1 MHIEAMPRCGQ
12 RPRTGL
18 NLQRGLSRQVQR
30 WLSCP
35 STIDC
40 VQTCTDLASCGRQVS
55 ADRKAKL
62 IVIEK
67 VLFSMAK
74 ACAKSEHVPMIMLQ
88 AIAGGAAA
96 QSVVVMF
103 AELWKK
109 DPPEISIICCALG
122 ESLSAGSL
130 VALRDPAFRV
140 LDDVFTTARG
150 LSLAL

>member
-1 MHIEAMPRCGQ
+1 MRTEAQDWVKSAEGTIKASTKVAVVSEHNRLCEDLY
-12 RPRTGL
+12 RPG
-18 NLQRGLSRQVQR
+18 V
-30 WLSCP
+30 
-35 STIDC
+35 
-40 VQTCTDLASCGRQVS
+40 CGRHVS
-55 ADRKAKL
+55 AARKAKL

-74 ACAKSEHVPMIMLQ
+74 ACAKSDHVPMIMLQ
-88 AIAGGAAA
+88 PIAGGAAA
-96 QSVVVMF
+96 ESVVVMF